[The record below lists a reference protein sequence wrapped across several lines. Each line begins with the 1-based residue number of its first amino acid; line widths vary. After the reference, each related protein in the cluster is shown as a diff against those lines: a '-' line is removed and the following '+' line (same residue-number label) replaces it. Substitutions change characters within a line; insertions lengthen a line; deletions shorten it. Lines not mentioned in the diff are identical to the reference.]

1 MMSTLTQQVLKI
13 ALDAVKS
20 RIDRSK
26 SWDLTLWNVGHGQ
39 KEFAASNI
47 PESCCGGCIL
57 RGSDGL
63 ILALKNN
70 NGERQSKFSVHIFWC
85 FASSKFTSGT
95 RSKSESLRMLSKRWL
110 VWVLRARWYGGQ
122 LAAGEL
128 FAFSPA
134 FLWDYKSWT
143 WHRISW
149 ASCWVRFGNRSW
161 IILGIEGGW
170 S

>member
-26 SWDLTLWNVGHGQ
+26 SWLCGMLGMVRKNLQLQ
-39 KEFAASNI
+39 KF
-47 PESCCGGCIL
+47 PESCCAGCIL
-57 RGSDGL
+57 WGSDGL

-143 WHRISW
+143 WHIISL
-149 ASCWVRFGNRSW
+149 ASRWVGFGTRSW
-161 IILGIEGGW
+161 IFLGIEGW
-170 S
+170 